1 MMEKVINEDFE
12 KASNSIKNPDDVV
25 NVIDNT
31 EKNIRSKKSNILWL
45 AYQQGQ
51 IFEKFTKQMK
61 IFIDMI
67 KKRSISKYTILFKI
81 FIVKFVSKYPRM
93 KKCSLS
99 LHFVKNSFKMIKEI
113 CHKNACEFK

>member
-1 MMEKVINEDFE
+1 MWLVSRTGVFTYFCFFFLLKDLETDNTKRRIRKTKHEIFKKVKDLIMMEKVINEDFE

-61 IFIDMI
+61 I
-67 KKRSISKYTILFKI
+67 L
-81 FIVKFVSKYPRM
+81 
-93 KKCSLS
+93 
-99 LHFVKNSFKMIKEI
+99 
-113 CHKNACEFK
+113 